1 MPLYC
6 AAFGQRKPLLFNLF
20 RLPVPN
26 KRQPEN
32 QQGVPMNNTLLA
44 AAALGL
50 ALTACSPVSPRAPQT
65 APAQTQPQS
74 AAERNKANALAFYE
88 LAFNQHDLQRAVR
101 QYVGKEYLQHNPMVA
116 DGGQA
121 FIDAFAPFLKQNPQ
135 SRASVKRVIADGD
148 LVALHVHSQLS
159 PDDAGEAVVDIFR
172 SDNDG
177 KIVEHWDVIQ
187 PVPKEKTASGRS
199 MF

>member
-1 MPLYC
+1 
-6 AAFGQRKPLLFNLF
+6 
-20 RLPVPN
+20 
-26 KRQPEN
+26 
-32 QQGVPMNNTLLA
+32 MNNTLLA